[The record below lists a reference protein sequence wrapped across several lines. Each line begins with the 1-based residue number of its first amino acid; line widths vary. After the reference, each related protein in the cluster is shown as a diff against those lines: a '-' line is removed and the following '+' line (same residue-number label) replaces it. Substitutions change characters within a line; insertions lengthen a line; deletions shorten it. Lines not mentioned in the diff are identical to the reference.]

1 MLKSMTGF
9 GKASSASASNVIK
22 VEVKSLNSKQL
33 DLNVRM
39 PHALREHEIGL
50 RTMVARK
57 AERGKIDLSVSIDRL
72 EGAECETASHFDSAV
87 MRRYLDQVDNCCE
100 KLGIARPD
108 NVFELLLRFPD
119 TVIVDSD
126 SVVDDSDAA
135 ALAVA
140 AEAAVGAMMEHRR
153 QEGIALESFFTERI
167 EAISALLAEI
177 EPFEAERVP
186 RIRARLEENI
196 SRIPVLDF
204 DKGRLEQELIFYIEK
219 LDVNEEKQ
227 RLRRH
232 LEYFMETMQ
241 SPVAG
246 QGKKLGFI
254 AQEMGREIN
263 TLGSKSNHA
272 GMQAVVGKMKDVL
285 EQIKEQVLN
294 VM

>member
-9 GKASSASASNVIK
+9 GKASSASASYVIK
-22 VEVKSLNSKQL
+22 VEVKSLNAKQL

-140 AEAAVGAMMEHRR
+140 AEAAVDAMMEHRR

-272 GMQAVVGKMKDVL
+272 GMQAVVVKMKDVL

>member
-1 MLKSMTGF
+1 MTGF
-9 GKASSASASNVIK
+9 GKAFAVTENKKIC
-22 VEVKSLNSKQL
+22 VEIKSLNSKQL
-33 DLNVRM
+33 DLNVRCPFYFREQEM
-39 PHALREHEIGL
+39 ELRQMAGRRL
-50 RTMVARK
+50 
-57 AERGKIDLSVSIDRL
+57 ERGKADMMITIESLSGSSATPAAHIDVNQINSYRRQIEAACRQFGLPLPADITGSILRMPEVVHTDNSDV
-72 EGAECETASHFDSAV
+72 AS
-87 MRRYLDQVDNCCE
+87 
-100 KLGIARPD
+100 
-108 NVFELLLRFPD
+108 
-119 TVIVDSD
+119 
-126 SVVDDSDAA
+126 DDDKA
-135 ALAVA
+135 ALLDAVSRA
-140 AEAAVGAMMEHRR
+140 LDGLMDHRR
-153 QEGIALESFFTERI
+153 QEGRELEKFFKVRI
-167 EAISALLAEI
+167 EAIADLLTQV

-196 SRIPVLDF
+196 SHIPAIEF

-232 LEYFMETMQ
+232 LEYFIETMEAPQ
-241 SPVAG
+241 PG

-272 GMQAVVGKMKDVL
+272 QMQALVVRMKDVL